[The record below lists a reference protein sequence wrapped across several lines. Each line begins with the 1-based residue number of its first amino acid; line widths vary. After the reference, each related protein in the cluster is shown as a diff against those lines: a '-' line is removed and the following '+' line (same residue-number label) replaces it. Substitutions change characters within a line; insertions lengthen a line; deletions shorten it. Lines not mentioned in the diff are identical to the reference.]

1 MRCKVQN
8 RPNCPAAFLTA
19 LCILALTPLTMVHA
33 ESGQPGPAK
42 LLKPFPEPA
51 AIIDPPWLARRQQA
65 QLEAAQAYEVFCDF
79 SFTDQL
85 EASGIGFRNR
95 VVADSGKD
103 HIPVHYDHGNGLAV
117 GDVDGDGRYDLY
129 FTTQVG
135 SNQLWR
141 NLGRAHFANHTTPSL
156 ELADRIGVSAS
167 FGDIDNDGDIDLY
180 ATAVR
185 LGNRLLVNDGTGRF
199 EDATEHSGTGWQAH
213 SSSGEFFDYNNDG
226 LLDLFVTNVGVYT
239 QDEKRT
245 AAVDPLRLEAGATYQ
260 YYRGFKD
267 AFSGHLKPERA
278 EPSALFKNL
287 GQRVFAEVSR
297 EVGLLDSSWSGD
309 ASPVDFNGDGWQDL
323 YVLNMQ
329 GHDSYYENAAGQH
342 FIKKSRALFPKTSWG
357 AMGIKSLDYDNDGR
371 MDLFISDMHSDMS
384 QPVGPWDEKLKAYM
398 QYPEDFLQSEGLS
411 IFGNSFYHH
420 VGAGQFEEISDLIG
434 MENYWPWGLSSGD
447 LNADGWQDVFVA
459 SSMNYPFRY
468 GINTVLLNDHGR
480 GFLDSEFVLG
490 VEPRLNSRTAQP
502 WFALDCDEADREHKN
517 CEGQQGGL
525 LVYGALGTRSSA
537 LFDVEG
543 DGDLDIVTNEFNGVP
558 QVLLSDLSQRRAELR
573 YLEVILV
580 GKASNRDGLGAVV
593 EVKAGDQVYTQVQ
606 DGQSGYLSQSAG
618 GLYFGLGMATAVDR
632 LTVRWPSGQVQTL
645 DGPIPTNQ
653 RLTAEEP

>member
-1 MRCKVQN
+1 ML
-8 RPNCPAAFLTA
+8 NCQAAFLTA
-19 LCILALTPLTMVHA
+19 LCILAFIPLKIAHA
-33 ESGQPGPAK
+33 ESNAPGPAK
-42 LLKPFPEPA
+42 ILKPFPEPA
-51 AIIDPPWLARRQQA
+51 AIAEPPWMARRQQA

-85 EASGIGFRNR
+85 AASGIAFRNR
-95 VVADSGKD
+95 VVDDSGKH

-117 GDVDGDGRYDLY
+117 GDVDGDGLYDLY

-135 SNQLWR
+135 GNQLWR
-141 NLGRAHFANHTTPSL
+141 NLGGARFENHTTPSL

-167 FGDIDNDGDIDLY
+167 FGDIDNDGDVDLY

-199 EDATEHSGTGWQAH
+199 EDITAHSGTGWQAH
-213 SSSGEFFDYNNDG
+213 SSSGEFFDYDNDG

-239 QDEKRT
+239 KDEKRT
-245 AAVDPLRLEAGATYQ
+245 AAVDPTQLEEGATYQ

-278 EPSALFKNL
+278 EQSALFKNL
-287 GQRVFAEVSR
+287 GQRAFAEVSH

-329 GHDSYYENAAGQH
+329 GHDEYYENVAGH
-342 FIKKSRALFPKTSWG
+342 FVKKSREVFPKTPWG
-357 AMGIKSLDYDNDGR
+357 SMGIKALDYDNDSR
-371 MDLFISDMHSDMS
+371 MDLFISDMHSDMG
-384 QPVGPWDEKLKAYM
+384 QAVGPWDEKIKADI

-411 IFGNSFYHH
+411 IFGNAFYHQ
-420 VGAGQFEEISDLIG
+420 VGEGQFEEVSDLIG
-434 MENYWPWGLSSGD
+434 AENYWPWGLSSGD
-447 LNADGWQDVFVA
+447 LNADGWQDVFLA

-468 GINTVLLNDHGR
+468 GVNTVLLNDQGR

-490 VEPRLNSRTAQP
+490 VEPRRDDRTAQP

-517 CEGQQGGL
+517 CEGQEGGL

-558 QVLLSDLSQRRAELR
+558 LVLLSDLSQRRAGLR
-573 YLEVILV
+573 YVEVVLV

-593 EVKAGDQVYTQVQ
+593 AVEAGDQVYTQVQ
-606 DGQSGYLSQSAG
+606 DGQSGYLSQSVF
-618 GLYFGLGMATAVDR
+618 GLYFGLGAAAAVDR
-632 LTVRWPSGQVQTL
+632 LTVRWPSGQTQTL
-645 DGPIPTNQ
+645 DGPIQTNQ
-653 RLTAEEP
+653 RLTLAEP

>member
-1 MRCKVQN
+1 ML
-8 RPNCPAAFLTA
+8 NCQAAFLTA
-19 LCILALTPLTMVHA
+19 LCILAFTPLKIAHA
-33 ESGQPGPAK
+33 ESNAPGPAK
-42 LLKPFPEPA
+42 ILKPFPEPA
-51 AIIDPPWLARRQQA
+51 AIVEPPWMARRQQT

-85 EASGIGFRNR
+85 EASGIAFRNR
-95 VVADSGKD
+95 VVDDSGKH

-117 GDVDGDGRYDLY
+117 GDVDGDGLYDLY

-135 SNQLWR
+135 GNQLWR
-141 NLGRAHFANHTTPSL
+141 NLGGARFENHTTPSL

-167 FGDIDNDGDIDLY
+167 FGDIDNDGDVDLY

-199 EDATEHSGTGWQAH
+199 EDITAHSGTGWQAH
-213 SSSGEFFDYNNDG
+213 SSSGEFFDYDNDG

-239 QDEKRT
+239 KDEKRT
-245 AAVDPLRLEAGATYQ
+245 AAVDPTQLEEGATYQ

-278 EPSALFKNL
+278 EQSALFKNL
-287 GQRVFAEVSR
+287 GQRAFAEVSH

-329 GHDSYYENAAGQH
+329 GHDEYYENVAGH
-342 FIKKSRALFPKTSWG
+342 FVKKSREVFPKTPWG
-357 AMGIKSLDYDNDGR
+357 SMGIKALDYDNDSR
-371 MDLFISDMHSDMS
+371 MDLFISDMHSDMG
-384 QPVGPWDEKLKAYM
+384 QAVGPWDEKIKADI

-411 IFGNSFYHH
+411 IFGNAFYHQ
-420 VGAGQFEEISDLIG
+420 VGEGQFEEVSDLIG
-434 MENYWPWGLSSGD
+434 AENYWPWGLSSGD
-447 LNADGWQDVFVA
+447 LNADGWQDVFLA

-468 GINTVLLNDHGR
+468 GVNTVLLNDQGR

-490 VEPRLNSRTAQP
+490 VEPRRDDRTAQP

-517 CEGQQGGL
+517 CEGQEGGL

-558 QVLLSDLSQRRAELR
+558 LVLLSDLSQRRAGLR
-573 YLEVILV
+573 YVEVVLV

-593 EVKAGDQVYTQVQ
+593 AVEAGDQVYTQVQ
-606 DGQSGYLSQSAG
+606 DGQSGYLSQSVF
-618 GLYFGLGMATAVDR
+618 GLYFGLGAAAAVDR
-632 LTVRWPSGQVQTL
+632 LTVRWPSGQTQTL
-645 DGPIPTNQ
+645 DGPIQTNQ
-653 RLTAEEP
+653 RLTLAEP

>member
-1 MRCKVQN
+1 M
-8 RPNCPAAFLTA
+8 PNCPAAFLIA
-19 LCILALTPLTMVHA
+19 LCILAFTPLKIAHA
-33 ESGQPGPAK
+33 ESSAQLP
-42 LLKPFPEPA
+42 KPFPEPA
-51 AIIDPPWLARRQQA
+51 EIIEPPWLARRQQA

-85 EASGIGFRNR
+85 QASGIAFRNR
-95 VVADSGKD
+95 VVGDSGKNY
-103 HIPVHYDHGNGLAV
+103 IPVHYDHGNGLAV
-117 GDVDGDGRYDLY
+117 GDVDGDGLYDLY

-141 NLGRAHFANHTTPSL
+141 NLGGARFADYTTPSL

-167 FGDIDNDGDIDLY
+167 FGDIDNDGDVDLY

-185 LGNRLLVNDGTGRF
+185 LGNRLLVNDGAGRF
-199 EDATEHSGTGWQAH
+199 ADITAHSGTGWQAH

-226 LLDLFVTNVGVYT
+226 LLDLFLTNVGIYT
-239 QDEKRT
+239 QDEQWT
-245 AAVDPLRLEAGATYQ
+245 AAVDPTRLEEGPTYQ

-278 EPSALFKNL
+278 EQSVLFKNL

-329 GHDSYYENAAGQH
+329 GHDEYYENVAGQR
-342 FIKKSRALFPKTSWG
+342 FVKKSREIFPKTPWG
-357 AMGIKSLDYDNDGR
+357 SMGIKTLDYDNDGR

-384 QPVGPWDEKLKAYM
+384 LPVEPADEKLKAYM
-398 QYPEDFLQSEGLS
+398 QFPEDFLRSEGLS
-411 IFGNSFYHH
+411 IFGNAFYRH
-420 VGAGQFEEISDLIG
+420 VGKRQFEEISDLIG
-434 MENYWPWGLSSGD
+434 TENYWPWGLSSGD

-459 SSMNYPFRY
+459 ASMNYPHRY
-468 GINTVLLNDHGR
+468 GINTVLLNDQGR
-480 GFLDSEFVLG
+480 RFLDSEFVLG
-490 VEPRLNSRTAQP
+490 VEPRRHGRTAQP
-502 WFALDCDEADREHKN
+502 WFALDCDGKDREHKH
-517 CEGQQGGL
+517 CEGQEGSL

-558 QVLLSDLSQRRAELR
+558 QVLLSDLSQRSAGLR
-573 YLEVILV
+573 YVEVVLA
-580 GKASNRDGLGAVV
+580 GKSSNRDGLGAVV
-593 EVKAGDQVYTQVQ
+593 AVEAGDQIYTQAQ
-606 DGQSGYLSQSAG
+606 DGQSGYLSQSACE
-618 GLYFGLGMATAVDR
+618 LYFGLGEAVVVDR

-645 DGPIPTNQ
+645 DGPIQTNQ
-653 RLTAEEP
+653 QLTLEEP